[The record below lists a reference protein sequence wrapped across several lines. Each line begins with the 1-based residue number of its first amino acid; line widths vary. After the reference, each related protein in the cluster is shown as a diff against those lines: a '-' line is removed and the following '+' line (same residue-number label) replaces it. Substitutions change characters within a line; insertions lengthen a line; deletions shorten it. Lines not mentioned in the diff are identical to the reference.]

1 MIHANPGGYDN
12 LALVRFSEVPL
23 QDFDQLIRRHFV
35 VLSSDPDT
43 VAQVNK
49 LIPILFF
56 AWLRLI

>member
-35 VLSSDPDT
+35 VLSSDRDT

-49 LIPILFF
+49 LIAILFF
-56 AWLRLI
+56 ALLRLI